1 MTLFLIVRWKNIAI
15 TLSTKSLILLRRGHL
30 CNLLKFVCSITTP
43 HTLRAT
49 CSRSKNFEESSL
61 KFHDSQFAHSFP
73 SWPISFQKRC
83 LFINTFDSIDIVSS
97 LLRDKGMREK
107 NPRDGINEIRLIKGA
122 TVPKERTVAAC
133 YAPFRRLTLF
143 KGL

>member
-1 MTLFLIVRWKNIAI
+1 MEKYCDYIIDEISYLITTRP
-15 TLSTKSLILLRRGHL
+15 SLQFI
-30 CNLLKFVCSITTP
+30 KFVCSITTP

-61 KFHDSQFAHSFP
+61 KFHDSQFAHSLP

-107 NPRDGINEIRLIKGA
+107 NPRDGINVNRNEIRLIKGA
-122 TVPKERTVAAC
+122 AVLSEGEDCGGLLRTVSS
-133 YAPFRRLTLF
+133 FNSL
-143 KGL
+143 

>member
-1 MTLFLIVRWKNIAI
+1 MEKYCDYIIDEISYLITTR
-15 TLSTKSLILLRRGHL
+15 SSLQFI
-30 CNLLKFVCSITTP
+30 KFVCSITTP

-61 KFHDSQFAHSFP
+61 KFHDSQFAHSLGQFP
-73 SWPISFQKRC
+73 STT
-83 LFINTFDSIDIVSS
+83 LFVHKPFDSIDIVSS

>member
-30 CNLLKFVCSITTP
+30 CNLLNSFARLQHRTRYAQRVLDRKT
-43 HTLRAT
+43 
-49 CSRSKNFEESSL
+49 SRNPPEIPR
-61 KFHDSQFAHSFP
+61 FP
-73 SWPISFQKRC
+73 IRPLSRPISFQKRC

-122 TVPKERTVAAC
+122 AVLSEGEDCGSLLRTVSS
-133 YAPFRRLTLF
+133 FNSL
-143 KGL
+143 

>member
-61 KFHDSQFAHSFP
+61 KFHDSQFAHSLGQFP
-73 SWPISFQKRC
+73 STT
-83 LFINTFDSIDIVSS
+83 LFVHKPFDSIDIVSS

>member
-61 KFHDSQFAHSFP
+61 KFPIRPLSR
-73 SWPISFQKRC
+73 PISFQKRC

>member
-1 MTLFLIVRWKNIAI
+1 MLDYDTAHVTRNVFSIEKLRGILPEIPRFPIRP
-15 TLSTKSLILLRRGHL
+15 LSR
-30 CNLLKFVCSITTP
+30 
-43 HTLRAT
+43 
-49 CSRSKNFEESSL
+49 
-61 KFHDSQFAHSFP
+61 
-73 SWPISFQKRC
+73 PISFQKRC

-107 NPRDGINEIRLIKGA
+107 NPRDGINVNRNEIRLIKGA
-122 TVPKERTVAAC
+122 AVPKERTVAAC

>member
-1 MTLFLIVRWKNIAI
+1 MEKYCDYIIDEISYLITTRP
-15 TLSTKSLILLRRGHL
+15 SLQFI
-30 CNLLKFVCSITTP
+30 KFVCSITTP

-61 KFHDSQFAHSFP
+61 KFPIRPLSR
-73 SWPISFQKRC
+73 PISFQKRC